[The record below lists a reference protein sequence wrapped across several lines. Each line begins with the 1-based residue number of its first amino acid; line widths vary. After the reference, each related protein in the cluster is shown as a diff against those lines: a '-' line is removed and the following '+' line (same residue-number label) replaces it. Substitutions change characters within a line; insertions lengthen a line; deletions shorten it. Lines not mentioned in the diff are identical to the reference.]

1 VDVKTHWLALGS
13 AFPSETLGNNGV
25 RRECVSV
32 FDPSAALRRLAVLP
46 WLLVFLALGR
56 EPLGGIS
63 CAQQQQLSKEVLWRI
78 MY

>member
-1 VDVKTHWLALGS
+1 
-13 AFPSETLGNNGV
+13 
-25 RRECVSV
+25 VSV